1 MLNRFINACTQFPD
15 KTAFV
20 INGNSFTYTQLSQK
34 ISDIRTAI
42 FSLNIPEQKL
52 IGVVAEDD
60 FDTYASLLAAM
71 FSGCGYVP
79 LLSHNPIDR
88 NESIAELADLKLI
101 LTPKKDEQIETLC
114 SNKNLTLLET
124 KSLSQSEIDLSLPLN
139 YDEQLAYIL
148 FTSGSTG
155 VPKGVPIT
163 MKNLEALIQAFLA
176 LGYSVSE
183 NDRFMQMFELTF
195 DFSVFTTFAP
205 LCIGASVHT
214 VSSEG
219 IKFANVYTTLEEQ
232 NITFAAMVPSVI
244 NYLRPYFEE
253 MNFEN
258 LKYSLFCG
266 EALIA
271 DVAKEWKQCSP
282 NGVVVNA
289 YGPTEATVFCMMY
302 DCHDNMNLNKTY
314 NGSVSI
320 GKAMLNTDIIVVDE
334 NLKALP
340 SNEKGELCITSAQL
354 TPGYWKD
361 EEKNKEAF
369 FKHIVNGK
377 EKTFYRSGDLA
388 LYDDEGDFMFGGRL
402 DYQVKLYGFRVELGE
417 IEHHAR
423 TFSGV
428 TNTAALVYETE
439 TGSQM
444 LYLLLENYD
453 VDFTSLKE
461 FLATKVPHYMVP
473 SKIFSLPSFPFN
485 NNGKVDRK
493 VLQNKLKELGET

>member
-1 MLNRFINACTQFPD
+1 MLNRIINSCNRFKD

-20 INGNSFTYTQLSQK
+20 INGTDFTYSQFAQK
-34 ISDIRTAI
+34 ISDIRGAI
-42 FSLNIPEQKL
+42 ESSNLGNQKL
-52 IGVVAEDD
+52 VGVVAEND
-60 FDTYASLLAAM
+60 FDTYASLLAIM

-79 LLSHNPIDR
+79 LVSHNPLDR
-88 NESIAELADLKLI
+88 NESVAELAELKLV
-101 LTPKKDEQIETLC
+101 LTPHKDEQIQKLC
-114 SNKNLTLLET
+114 DNKNLKLVET
-124 KSLSQSEIDLSLPLN
+124 KNLPKRDIDLSLPTN
-139 YDEQLAYIL
+139 FNDQLAYIL

-163 MKNLEALIQAFLA
+163 MKNLEAFIQAFLA
-176 LGYSVSE
+176 LGYNVDE

-219 IKFANVYTTLEEQ
+219 IKFANVYMTLEEEK
-232 NITFAAMVPSVI
+232 ISFAAMVPSVI

-253 MNFEN
+253 MNFEH

-271 DVAKEWKQCSP
+271 EVAKEWQQCSP
-282 NGVVVNA
+282 KSMVVNA

-302 DCHDNMNLNKTY
+302 DCFSEMTKNKTY

-320 GKAMLNTDIIVVDE
+320 GKAMLNTNIIVVDE
-334 NLKALP
+334 NLKPLP
-340 SNEKGELCITSAQL
+340 ANEKGELCISSAQL
-354 TPGYWKD
+354 TPGYWKND
-361 EEKNKEAF
+361 DKNKEAF
-369 FKHIVNGK
+369 FKHIIDGK
-377 EKTFYRSGDLA
+377 EETFYRSGDLA
-388 LYDDEGDFMFGGRL
+388 LYDEAGDFMFGGRL
-402 DYQVKLYGFRVELGE
+402 DYQVKLQGFRVELGE

-428 TNTAALVYETE
+428 TNAAALVYETE
-439 TGSQM
+439 SGNQV

-453 VDFTSLKE
+453 TDFSQLKE
-461 FLATKVPHYMVP
+461 YLAAKVPFYMVP

-493 VLQNKLKELGET
+493 ILQNKLVSLG